1 MSRFCVQSEGRW
13 KVGDEFD
20 NLILFFFDIVIWLLF
35 VRREL
40 GMSIDGLKGIIIIL
54 NALSSKIIISKAKG
68 YKSSM
73 RYDFEIAYYYIS
85 CLICEKKKISKLH
98 PSFQRSIAI
107 PLNHCSLFHEIP
119 SILESA

>member
-13 KVGDEFD
+13 KVGEEFD
-20 NLILFFFDIVIWLLF
+20 NLILFFFDIVIWFLF
-35 VRREL
+35 VRRES

-54 NALSSKIIISKAKG
+54 NALSSKMIISKAKG
-68 YKSSM
+68 YKSWM
-73 RYDFEIAYYYIS
+73 RYDFEIAYYYI
-85 CLICEKKKISKLH
+85 LIREKKKISKLH

-119 SILESA
+119 STLESA

>member
-1 MSRFCVQSEGRW
+1 MQSEGRW
-13 KVGDEFD
+13 KVGEEFD
-20 NLILFFFDIVIWLLF
+20 NLILFFFDIVIWLFF
-35 VRREL
+35 VRRES

-54 NALSSKIIISKAKG
+54 NALSFKMIISKAKG

-85 CLICEKKKISKLH
+85 CLIREKKKISKLH

-107 PLNHCSLFHEIP
+107 PLNHWSLFHEIP
-119 SILESA
+119 STLESA